1 MMVFVFIIVILD
13 SLFRIFEVLL
23 EVFDPLGNDT
33 QDSIRFHKENS
44 IIDLLICVWQ
54 GIFRDFSANQVLC
67 ISFDFLPIF
76 QIFVIDLSFFSII
89 FPILKFSSLVNG
101 KEYLLECIFH
111 KAEKSIILFV
121 AFADHKVYHSH
132 NLISVISILSEGES
146 QI

>member
-1 MMVFVFIIVILD
+1 LTF
-13 SLFRIFEVLL
+13 SL
-23 EVFDPLGNDT
+23 
-33 QDSIRFHKENS
+33 
-44 IIDLLICVWQ
+44 
-54 GIFRDFSANQVLC
+54 
-67 ISFDFLPIF
+67 F